1 MSMLLHVEGLRFSVP
16 TGKLHL
22 GRKRILHGVS
32 FSVPEGAR
40 AAYLGPNGAGKTS
53 TFRILTRLVRPEA
66 GRVDYRGRPF
76 VPPACMG
83 FLPEQPY
90 FYRHLTPRE
99 VLMSLAR
106 LGGMRGDV
114 RARIEH
120 WAERLNVAHVL
131 DQRFA
136 SCSKGQMQRI
146 GLVQAL
152 VHEPEFLLLDEPM
165 SGLDPI
171 GRELVAEVLREVA
184 VRGTTILFST
194 HILGDAEELCDHVI
208 VLHEG
213 RVRYEGAMEQLLA
226 GGRARRV
233 RLRYRA
239 PGPLWAD
246 GVARGEGVWEHVL
259 TEEEGQARLR
269 EAVTRDAEV
278 MLFAPVRRSLE
289 EAFAEIVRR
298 KAS

>member
-1 MSMLLHVEGLRFSVP
+1 MSVLLRVEDLRLSVP
-16 TGKLHL
+16 TGRLHM
-22 GRKRILHGVS
+22 GRKTILHGVR

-99 VLMSLAR
+99 VLGALAR
-106 LGGMRGDV
+106 LAGLRRGV
-114 RARIEH
+114 GARIER
-120 WAERLNVAHVL
+120 WAERLGVAHVL

-136 SCSKGQMQRI
+136 ACSKGQMQRI

-152 VHEPEFLLLDEPM
+152 VHDPEFLLLDEPM
-165 SGLDPI
+165 SGLDPL

-184 VRGTTILFST
+184 ARGTTILFST

-213 RVRYEGAMEQLLA
+213 RVRYEGEMEALLA
-226 GGRARRV
+226 GGGARHV

-239 PGPLWAD
+239 PGPLWPD
-246 GVARGEGVWEHVL
+246 GAARGGGVWEHVL
-259 TEEEGQARLR
+259 AEEDAWARLR
-269 EAVTRDAEV
+269 EAVQRGAEV
-278 MLFAPVRRSLE
+278 LLFAPVRRSLE
-289 EAFAEIVRR
+289 EAFAELVEGGE
-298 KAS
+298 A

>member
-1 MSMLLHVEGLRFSVP
+1 MRPLLRVEGLRLSVP

-22 GRKRILHGVS
+22 KHKTILHDVC

-53 TFRILTRLVRPEA
+53 TFRVLTRLVRPDA
-66 GRVDYRGRPF
+66 GRIHYRGHSF
-76 VPPACMG
+76 IPPACLG

-99 VLMSLAR
+99 VLSALAR
-106 LGGMRGDV
+106 LAGLRQGVD
-114 RARIEH
+114 ARIAH
-120 WAERLNVAHVL
+120 WAERLGVAHVL

-136 SCSKGQMQRI
+136 ACSKGQMQRI

-165 SGLDPI
+165 SGLDPL
-171 GRELVAEVLREVA
+171 GRELVADVLREVA
-184 VRGTTILFST
+184 ARGTTILFST
-194 HILGDAEELCDHVI
+194 HILSDAEELCDHVI

-213 RVRYEGAMEQLLA
+213 RVRYEGTMEALLA
-226 GGRARRV
+226 SGRRM

-239 PGPLWAD
+239 PKPFAAEAKAL
-246 GVARGEGVWEHVL
+246 EKGVWEEVWP
-259 TEEEGQARLR
+259 EEEAHKRLGEVMQR
-269 EAVTRDAEV
+269 GAEV
-278 MLFAPVRRSLE
+278 LLFAPQRRTLE
-289 EAFAEIVRR
+289 EAFAELVGRGR
-298 KAS
+298 P